1 MGKVV
6 RKSIR
11 CYGNDSASASEILDE
26 VYGFY
31 SGLDIPLI
39 TSVVR
44 EGYPGTV
51 SITIDNTVSY
61 FNAMSVSISLGT
73 YLRIGYQGESSIKAC
88 GGRGYGT
95 ITICYTDTMYYLIM
109 QGNEGQCNTFIYE
122 KIDGKKLC
130 GRYFSNST
138 SVPFRD
144 ISAISIRDLD
154 TNIEYKHGKIIG
166 YDNDLNHIDY
176 LPQDVLIQVSSYS
189 IEDPNFITCTTVTP
203 NALITFGAYNYYSVG
218 NNTIM
223 KLDN

>member
-6 RKSIR
+6 RKSIQ
-11 CYGNDSASASEILDE
+11 CSGISSAAASETLDE

-44 EGYPGTV
+44 EGSPGTV

-61 FNAMSVSISLGT
+61 FNAMSVNITSGN

-88 GGRGYGT
+88 EGRGYGI

-109 QGNEGQCNTFIYE
+109 QGDGGQCNTFIYE

-130 GRYFSNST
+130 GRYFSDST

-154 TNIEYKHGKIIG
+154 
-166 YDNDLNHIDY
+166 NHIDY

-218 NNTIM
+218 ANTIM